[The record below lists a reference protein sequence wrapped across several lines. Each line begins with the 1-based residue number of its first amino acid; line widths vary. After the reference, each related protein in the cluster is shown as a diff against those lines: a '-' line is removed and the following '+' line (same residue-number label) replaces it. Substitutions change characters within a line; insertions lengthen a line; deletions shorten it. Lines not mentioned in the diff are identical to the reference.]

1 RMWEEFTQSI
11 HSFIKDKKN
20 LALHTHGKK
29 KANPIVNPS
38 IRAVE
43 ESLKSVYDAHRG
55 RLPSVVIRE
64 PDSGKFQPLPEVQGN
79 GKEKVSDEQVAIHLL
94 TLQIPKKAG
103 PNPGVQIEGQA
114 RSNPGDDVVPQPQS
128 SPIVHA
134 GPNLE
139 HIDLEATDVSTQ
151 QNPKQIDEG
160 FTTAYP
166 NVQENLKLTV
176 SKAVDEIVTDAV
188 DWAIQALLRNRFRDL
203 PEADMKE
210 ILHQRMWETNSYKAH
225 EDHMI
230 KKKKRHDSS
239 KTSPGSPPHQPP
251 PPPPPADL
259 HMDDDTAPDEQVHSS
274 DDEDIRN
281 AHLLKVNL
289 QQDWWKPHEEDRPAT
304 PEPTWSIPSSD
315 LPLSPTKPAQDLSH
329 THRPTSP
336 IIEDW
341 VSDSDDES
349 KTKAPQIVP
358 SFVQVTQPKHA
369 KPSVTKSKTPIRRH
383 LTHSHSPKTSNSPPR
398 VTAVKDLVVSAA
410 QGNPQHALKDKG
422 VIDSGF
428 SRHMTGNMS
437 YLFDFEE
444 LNGGYVTFGRNP
456 KGGKISSKGKIKTDS
471 LGKFNGKVDEGFLV
485 GYSVSSKA
493 FRVFNSRT
501 RIIQETLHVNF
512 LENKPNIA
520 GSGPTWLFDINSLTR
535 TMNYQPDTA
544 GNQTNP
550 SAGYRDLSAEFE
562 DCSDNSINEVNAA
575 GTIVPTV
582 GKNSPKSTN
591 TFSAV
596 GPSNVAASPTYGK
609 SSFIDAF
616 QLPDDLDMPEL
627 KDITCSDDEDNVVS
641 PIPTTRV
648 HKDYPVSQIIAIS
661 LMEVYRWTQ
670 DQMPSCS
677 LGQTDHF
684 SWWMEVDEEE
694 AIKTIK
700 KLKNILKFQMD
711 LLVVEEEVADE
722 VETQTSPELC
732 TTSCDLHELCRSWFP
747 TFVGE
752 ESLSCLLL
760 ANL

>member
-1 RMWEEFTQSI
+1 MKARGTLLMALPDKHQLKFNS
-11 HSFIKDKKN
+11 HKDIKT
-20 LALHTHGKK
+20 LMEA
-29 KANPIVNPS
+29 I
-38 IRAVE
+38 
-43 ESLKSVYDAHRG
+43 
-55 RLPSVVIRE
+55 
-64 PDSGKFQPLPEVQGN
+64 
-79 GKEKVSDEQVAIHLL
+79 EK
-94 TLQIPKKAG
+94 
-103 PNPGVQIEGQA
+103 
-114 RSNPGDDVVPQPQS
+114 
-128 SPIVHA
+128 
-134 GPNLE
+134 
-139 HIDLEATDVSTQ
+139 
-151 QNPKQIDEG
+151 
-160 FTTAYP
+160 
-166 NVQENLKLTV
+166 
-176 SKAVDEIVTDAV
+176 
-188 DWAIQALLRNRFRDL
+188 RFRGNT
-203 PEADMKE
+203 
-210 ILHQRMWETNSYKAH
+210 ET
-225 EDHMI
+225 
-230 KKKKRHDSS
+230 KK
-239 KTSPGSPPHQPP
+239 
-251 PPPPPADL
+251 
-259 HMDDDTAPDEQVHSS
+259 
-274 DDEDIRN
+274 
-281 AHLLKVNL
+281 
-289 QQDWWKPHEEDRPAT
+289 
-304 PEPTWSIPSSD
+304 
-315 LPLSPTKPAQDLSH
+315 LSPTKPAQDLSH

-550 SAGYRDLSAEFE
+550 SAGFQDKFNAEKAEEEIDHQYMLFPVWSSAFDGNEHDFNAKKHESKVSVSPSRYRDLSAEFE

-627 KDITCSDDEDNVVS
+627 KDITCSDDEDNVGAEDDFNNLKTSITVS

-648 HKDYPVSQIIAIS
+648 HKDYPVSQIIGTRAIGTKW
-661 LMEVYRWTQ
+661 VYRNKKDKRGIMVRNKARLVAQGHTQ
-670 DQMPSCS
+670 EEGIDYEEVFAPIARIEAKDPSWVEAMQQE
-677 LGQTDHF
+677 LLQF
-684 SWWMEVDEEE
+684 KIQNVWVLVDCPNRVRP
-694 AIKTIK
+694 IRMKWV
-700 KLKNILKFQMD
+700 LKNKKDERGIVIRNKAR
-711 LLVVEEEVADE
+711 LVAQGH
-722 VETQTSPELC
+722 T
-732 TTSCDLHELCRSWFP
+732 
-747 TFVGE
+747 
-752 ESLSCLLL
+752 
-760 ANL
+760 